1 LWSAGHQ
8 DSINTSGGGA
18 TGYAPGADDDA
29 SGIASMTEVIR
40 VIKETGFKPKRTL
53 QFMAYAAEEVGLVGS
68 KNIAENYRAQ
78 NRNVVGVM
86 QLDMTN
92 FTNFADPW
100 ADIVLMTDH
109 TNAAQNQFLR
119 DLNTHYLQLVM
130 KDDLCGYGCSDH
142 KSWTDNQYPASMPFE
157 AKFSNTGTP
166 RQYNTALH
174 TTNDTIDRSN
184 GNANHALKFTKLAL
198 TFVGE
203 LAKGEVEAPPVA
215 PSTTPFDFDG
225 DGRADISVFRASNGV
240 WHLNRS
246 QAGYTSLQFGLPN
259 DIIVPADYDGDG
271 KTDVAIYRNGFWHLL
286 RSELGYT
293 TLQWGGNGDIP
304 QPGDYDGDGKA
315 DLAVFRPSNGAWY
328 IYQSSDA
335 SFRIFQFGMNGDRPV
350 AADYDGDGKTDAAI
364 YRNGTW
370 HILQSTNGYTAF
382 QFGVASDRPLMG
394 DFDGDGKSD
403 PTVYRGGVW
412 YTLKS
417 TGGYSIQ
424 QWGVSSDLPA
434 AADYDGDGRADLAV
448 YRSGIWYIYR
458 SSDNGFTIEQFG
470 VATDKPAPSAFVQ

>member
-1 LWSAGHQ
+1 
-8 DSINTSGGGA
+8 
-18 TGYAPGADDDA
+18 
-29 SGIASMTEVIR
+29 MTEVIR

-78 NRNVVGVM
+78 NRNVIGVM

-203 LAKGEVEAPPVA
+203 LAKGEVAAPPVA

-403 PTVYRGGVW
+403 PTVYRNGVW
-412 YTLKS
+412 YTLRS

-424 QWGVSSDLPA
+424 QWGVSTDLPA
-434 AADYDGDGRADLAV
+434 AADYDGDGRADLGV